1 MILAFKRNQD
11 IKSKRWSQLWRLGWI
26 LFLCVA
32 FCFGGCASSSK
43 IRIGVSV
50 NGYDQLIGWMIRE
63 LATRQG
69 IECQICEVSPG
80 ILNLQPA
87 LESNSLQVGI
97 EFSQTAWKSVLHEP
111 TAYRA
116 SDLTRLQQEY
126 KKRNLY
132 WYALPMVKDHDSLAI
147 TKAVALKYDLETIS
161 DLAQVSD
168 QLTLGATTQF
178 FEEEDGYPLIS
189 NLYGLNFAKTIN
201 LSDSNLVSSLLEGK
215 VDAIPSHFLDGQF
228 QKAELILLEDDFGAH
243 EDLIAGIVITKEAI
257 MKYPAFI
264 EISQSLGRV
273 LQSSQL
279 TIYLKNIAL
288 GNTTP
293 QQAALQFLK
302 AKNLIYEKP
311 R

>member
-1 MILAFKRNQD
+1 MLDLKKNKK
-11 IKSKRWSQLWRLGWI
+11 IKSKLFDQGCLLGWI
-26 LFLCVA
+26 LFLCLA

-43 IRIGVSV
+43 IRIGVSE

-69 IECQICEVSPG
+69 IECQICTVSPG

-111 TAYRA
+111 TAYHA

-126 KKRNLY
+126 KQRNLY
-132 WYALPMVKDHDSLAI
+132 WYPLPMVNDHDSLAI
-147 TKAVALKYDLETIS
+147 TKAVALKYDLETMG
-161 DLAQVSD
+161 DLALVSD
-168 QLTLGATTQF
+168 QLTLGAPTQY

-189 NLYGLNFAKTIN
+189 SLYGLNFAKTIN
-201 LSDSNLVSSLLEGK
+201 LSDSNLVSSLLERK

-228 QKAELILLEDDFGAH
+228 QKAELILLADDLGAH
-243 EDLIAGIVITKEAI
+243 EDLIAGIVITKQAL
-257 MKYPAFI
+257 MDYPI
-264 EISQSLGRV
+264 LSEISQSLGRV
-273 LQSSQL
+273 LQSDQL
-279 TIYLKNIAL
+279 IVYLKNIAL

-302 AKNLIYEKP
+302 AKNLIYEKQ

>member
-1 MILAFKRNQD
+1 MNLDLKKNKEIHL
-11 IKSKRWSQLWRLGWI
+11 KSLSQWGRLGWI
-26 LFLCVA
+26 LFLCVT

-87 LESNSLQVGI
+87 LESNSLQIGI

-111 TAYRA
+111 KAYHA

-126 KKRNLY
+126 KQRNLY
-132 WYALPMVKDHDSLAI
+132 WYPLPMVNDHDSLAI
-147 TKAVALKYDLETIS
+147 TKAIALKYDLKTMS
-161 DLAQVSD
+161 DLAQISD
-168 QLTLGATTQF
+168 QLTLGASTQY

-189 NLYGLNFAKTIN
+189 SLYGLNFAKTIN

-215 VDAIPSHFLDGQF
+215 VDAVPSHFLDGQF
-228 QKAELILLEDDFGAH
+228 QKAELILLDADLGVH
-243 EDLIAGIVITKEAI
+243 EDLIAGIVITKQAI
-257 MKYPAFI
+257 MKYPTFI

-273 LQSSQL
+273 LQSSQM

-288 GNTTP
+288 GNATP
-293 QQAALQFLK
+293 QEAALQFLK
-302 AKNLIYEKP
+302 AKNLIYEKQ